1 MFARIMLTRIC
12 ARWYTRTMKIR
23 QDMFKRVLVQSIDS
37 WPLRRELFAVRHF
50 ICKDDR
56 NIKVGLDLGFTHAG
70 VSQIFRQL
78 GGYWVSA
85 EFTKERGALVASVL
99 GSDQVVVLGPQ
110 GDVPFEEKQF
120 DTVVVAN
127 GSVFFDGVTL
137 EMLIKECH
145 RVMDNGG
152 VFVVTLPRRKPFAL
166 ARLLGGHRGRI
177 EAQYACSER
186 ELFTLLKSGFD
197 VLGVQYSGRFWVE
210 LLRQI
215 LEKDGFAGSC
225 SIPEWLERF
234 LYRVAAVLDLP
245 LFWTR
250 RYNITACGRRKGW
263 RGKQRGLMNDHTSA
277 VSNAMFYD
285 RRNRDK
291 SFSTTR
297 YR

>member
-1 MFARIMLTRIC
+1 
-12 ARWYTRTMKIR
+12 MKIR
-23 QDMFKRVLVQSIDS
+23 QDMFKRVLARSIDS

-50 ICKDDR
+50 IYKDDR
-56 NIKVGLDLGFTHAG
+56 KVKVGLDLGFTHAG

-85 EFTKERGALVASVL
+85 EFTRERGALVASVL
-99 GSDQVVVLGPQ
+99 GSEQVVVLGPQ
-110 GDVPFEEKQF
+110 GDIPFEEKQF

-152 VFVVTLPRRKPFAL
+152 LLVITLPRRKPVAL
-166 ARLLGGHRGRI
+166 ARLLGGRRGRV
-177 EAQYACSER
+177 EARYACSER

-197 VLGVQYSGRFWVE
+197 VLGVKFSGRFWVE
-210 LLRQI
+210 LLRQM
-215 LEKDGFAGSC
+215 LEKEGFAGNC
-225 SIPEWLERF
+225 SVPEWLERF
-234 LYRVAAVLDLP
+234 LYRIASVLDLP
-245 LFWTR
+245 LFLTR
-250 RYNITACGRRKGW
+250 RYNVTVCGRRKGW

-285 RRNRDK
+285 RKNRERP
-291 SFSTTR
+291 FSATR